1 MKKLNSLHFTA
12 LIAFTIFLS
21 SCGKQLYSY
30 RDKVT
35 VKKETAIVKAEPKA
49 EMIENK
55 KFKSKRVEN
64 KLPENKVAQIE
75 SKSGTDNKKIEG
87 IIQES
92 LPASGS
98 KTAIKQM
105 RNQVNDVKKQFK
117 ALHKELKKQD
127 IKEKQGLVS
136 SPIKWMVVGLILIVI
151 GAILGL
157 LVSAGGFIAWV
168 GGLIFLIGLLF
179 WLLEMI

>member
-1 MKKLNSLHFTA
+1 MKKLNLFNFTA
-12 LIAFTIFLS
+12 LVAVLVFVS

-30 RDKVT
+30 RDKVS
-35 VKKETAIVKAEPKA
+35 VKKETAITKAEVRV
-49 EMIENK
+49 EMIESK
-55 KFKSKRVEN
+55 KFESKIAEKN
-64 KLPENKVAQIE
+64 LPENKITQIE
-75 SKSGTDNKKIEG
+75 KKSLEENRKIEG

-98 KTAIKQM
+98 KAAVKKLK
-105 RNQVNDVKKQFK
+105 NQVSDVKNQFRT
-117 ALHKELKKQD
+117 LHKELKKQD

-136 SPIKWMVVGLILIVI
+136 SPIKWMVVGLILIVV

-157 LVSAGGFIAWV
+157 LVGAGGFIAWI
-168 GGLIFLIGLLF
+168 GSLIFLIGLLF